1 MSESSS
7 PPPVTLVHAL
17 DQARHRLR
25 AAGIEDADLEAEL
38 LLRHALSTAASPSLL
53 AERGQ
58 GGEVAQIS
66 RAHLFAHLDQP
77 LDEAAAARF
86 EAYLQRRLAHE
97 PSAYIT
103 GHREFYGLD
112 FLVTPD
118 TLIPR
123 PETETLVDA
132 AIELVTRRAVGAQHA
147 PPLLIADVGA
157 GCGAIAVALALPDA
171 TVYALDASPAALAVV
186 AANARRHGV
195 ADRVACRQGDL
206 LTPLDAAVD
215 LIVANLPYVK
225 TDDWRDLA
233 PEVRDHEPRLAL
245 DGGADGLDLI
255 RRLLA
260 QAPAYLRPGG
270 GLCLEF
276 GDGQEEA
283 LLTLGQAAFPQAT
296 LSVERDL
303 AGRPRVLVLS
313 LP

>member
-25 AAGIEDADLEAEL
+25 AAGVEDADLEAEL
-38 LLRHALSTAASPSLL
+38 LLRHALSTAAAPSLL

-77 LDEAAAARF
+77 LDEAAVARF

-103 GHREFYGLD
+103 GHPEFYGLA

-118 TLIPR
+118 PLLPR

-157 GCGAIAVALALPDA
+157 GRGAIAVALAPPPPDA
-171 TVYALDASPAALAVV
+171 TVYALDASSAALAVV
-186 AANARRHGV
+186 VANARRHGV
-195 ADRVACRQGDL
+195 ADRVACRQGDQ
-206 LTPLDAAVD
+206 
-215 LIVANLPYVK
+215 I
-225 TDDWRDLA
+225 
-233 PEVRDHEPRLAL
+233 
-245 DGGADGLDLI
+245 
-255 RRLLA
+255 
-260 QAPAYLRPGG
+260 
-270 GLCLEF
+270 
-276 GDGQEEA
+276 
-283 LLTLGQAAFPQAT
+283 
-296 LSVERDL
+296 
-303 AGRPRVLVLS
+303 GRASGR
-313 LP
+313 

>member
-17 DQARHRLR
+17 DPGRHRPR
-25 AAGIEDADLEAEL
+25 A
-38 LLRHALSTAASPSLL
+38 PP
-53 AERGQ
+53 
-58 GGEVAQIS
+58 
-66 RAHLFAHLDQP
+66 HLPPPPPPPPPDQP

-157 GCGAIAVALALPDA
+157 GCGAIAVALARALPDA
-171 TVYALDASPAALAVV
+171 TVYAPPPV
-186 AANARRHGV
+186 AAARR
-195 ADRVACRQGDL
+195 A
-206 LTPLDAAVD
+206 PLPPPRAPPAD

-225 TDDWRDLA
+225 TDDWRALA

-255 RRLLA
+255 RRLLE
-260 QAPAYLRPGG
+260 QAPAHPRPPRG
-270 GLCLEF
+270 
-276 GDGQEEA
+276 
-283 LLTLGQAAFPQAT
+283 P
-296 LSVERDL
+296 RL
-303 AGRPRVLVLS
+303 A
-313 LP
+313 